1 MISMVLFH
9 FVFRV
14 SAVAIWHRDRL
25 NLKSAFAHSHSLLL
39 VLTHFSWLNI
49 QISNFFLL
57 LTGRS
62 FAATTTEGL
71 LVYSLDSNLV
81 FEPFDLSEDITPKT
95 IRSTLKSKDYSRAL
109 LMALKLNEMKL
120 TREVYETIPPES
132 VVVVVNTIASAYV
145 GRVLN
150 FIVSQIDTTPHIE
163 FHLKWIEAIFYE
175 HGTLLQKRTP
185 STVSVLRAVQ
195 KSVGRRFEDLSK
207 LCQFNRYTLQYIL
220 SLSGVAQKRSVEA
233 LGDPDSSDDNSISEE
248 EATEMSV

>member
-1 MISMVLFH
+1 
-9 FVFRV
+9 
-14 SAVAIWHRDRL
+14 
-25 NLKSAFAHSHSLLL
+25 
-39 VLTHFSWLNI
+39 
-49 QISNFFLL
+49 
-57 LTGRS
+57 
-62 FAATTTEGL
+62 
-71 LVYSLDSNLV
+71 
-81 FEPFDLSEDITPKT
+81 
-95 IRSTLKSKDYSRAL
+95 
-109 LMALKLNEMKL
+109 MALRLNEMKL
-120 TREVYETIPPES
+120 TREVYEAIPPES
-132 VVVVVNTIASAYV
+132 IVVVVNTIASTYV

-220 SLSGVAQKRSVEA
+220 SLGGVAQKRSVDA
-233 LGDPDSSDDNSISEE
+233 LGDSDSNDDGSISDE